1 MKLTLFALFITA
13 FAIGTAEFV
22 VAGLLPQVSTDLG
35 VDIPTAGL
43 LITVYAMGVA
53 IGGPLMTVATAR
65 LPRKTALLMLAGLF
79 VFANLTC
86 ANSGTYYAMMAGRLM
101 GAFAHG
107 AFSGIASVVA
117 ASLGS
122 GPIKYLA
129 DQLRF

>member
-43 LITVYAMGVA
+43 LITVYEMGVA

-65 LPRKTALLMLAGLF
+65 LPRKTALLLLEQIP
-79 VFANLTC
+79 
-86 ANSGTYYAMMAGRLM
+86 
-101 GAFAHG
+101 
-107 AFSGIASVVA
+107 FSWHS
-117 ASLGS
+117 
-122 GPIKYLA
+122 
-129 DQLRF
+129 RNF